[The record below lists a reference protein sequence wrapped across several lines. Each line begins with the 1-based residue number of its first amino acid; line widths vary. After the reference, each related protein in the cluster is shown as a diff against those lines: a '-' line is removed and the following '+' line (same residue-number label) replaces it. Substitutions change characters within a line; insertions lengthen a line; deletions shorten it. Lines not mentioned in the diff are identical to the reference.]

1 PEQSVVVR
9 SGVPLAR
16 RGTLRHPGFPRRNN
30 LTLPRVALP
39 ARSPTGPA
47 APPVLS
53 ASPRETWLFQTAA
66 KQTRQGNAKK
76 IPAGRRTRR
85 DFVSESDFDAL
96 CRRTFQLAEHSRRHR
111 VQDQLLRPGH
121 DLVE

>member
-1 PEQSVVVR
+1 PDHRRPTHPPPRPPTRRRRGPLRPPHDPSTSPRQPDPGAALASVPGFPHVETQSRGGRLPAPACKAACIGTLGIPEQSVVVR

-47 APPVLS
+47 APPV
-53 ASPRETWLFQTAA
+53 
-66 KQTRQGNAKK
+66 
-76 IPAGRRTRR
+76 
-85 DFVSESDFDAL
+85 
-96 CRRTFQLAEHSRRHR
+96 
-111 VQDQLLRPGH
+111 
-121 DLVE
+121 